1 MVELALGPVS
11 STVHTYGLSIWS
23 KHEVQSYPQLHNK
36 FKASLG
42 YGRPCLKTAKEV
54 TLTPSHTLS
63 LFI

>member
-42 YGRPCLKTAKEV
+42 YLRRNGGGGGI
-54 TLTPSHTLS
+54 TLW
-63 LFI
+63 F

>member
-42 YGRPCLKTAKEV
+42 YGRPCLKTANKKV
-54 TLTPSHTLS
+54 LN
-63 LFI
+63 